1 MLLVSGTMIGAQA
14 EAASRAVDQ
23 SGHESNEAREITY
36 EEAQNLLTAFLKV
49 RPLAVEESGDL
60 GYKEFYF
67 FMADM
72 GSLPCRPCALQG
84 QKGVYVGNFQYYAVG
99 RRTGDV
105 WSAVFCEP
113 IARHALSRL
122 QAALRKRIGLTNAE
136 YERLKR
142 PGPLC
147 EPGMPRANSGKS
159 SREVLDKTTE
169 LP

>member
-1 MLLVSGTMIGAQA
+1 MLPIGASLAVTTMLLIAATAIGARA
-14 EAASRAVDQ
+14 EAATRTVEQ
-23 SGHESNEAREITY
+23 SDRESVKSPEITY
-36 EEAQNLLTAFLKV
+36 EEAHDLLTKFLKV
-49 RPLAVEESGDL
+49 RPMAVETSGDL

-72 GSLPCRPCALQG
+72 GSVPCRPCARQG
-84 QKGVYVGNFQYYAVG
+84 QEGVYAGDFRYYAVD

-105 WSAVFCEP
+105 WSAVICER
-113 IARHALSRL
+113 IAVHALSRL

-147 EPGMPRANSGKS
+147 EPGMPRVRSGK
-159 SREVLDKTTE
+159 
-169 LP
+169 

>member
-1 MLLVSGTMIGAQA
+1 MLPVGFSLAVATVILVSGITIGARA
-14 EAASRAVDQ
+14 EAASRKGDQ
-23 SGHESNEAREITY
+23 SDHVSTEAREVTY
-36 EEAQNLLTAFLKV
+36 EEAHDLLTTFLKV
-49 RPLAVEESGDL
+49 RPLAVEKSGDL

-72 GSLPCRPCALQG
+72 GSSPCSPCARQG
-84 QKGVYVGNFQYYAVG
+84 QKGVYVGNFQYYAVD

-105 WSAVFCEP
+105 WRAVFCER
-113 IARHALSRL
+113 IARRALSRL

-147 EPGMPRANSGKS
+147 EPGMPRARSGN
-159 SREVLDKTTE
+159 
-169 LP
+169 